1 MTTLAL
7 RADDRP
13 AFRLHSWTYPGFSEE
28 ADKVTH
34 LVRNIFGALTSSAS
48 GNKRFAEPFQ
58 SLDEIAQKCK
68 FADWDNEG
76 AEPITRDAVSEA
88 RALLLS
94 LPDSVKMPDIFPE
107 ATGSIAFEW
116 YHAPG
121 YRYVITMS
129 GIRVVEFAGLFGH
142 GNEIYGEFRIDGGFP
157 KAVRDHLGYLHT

>member
-7 RADDRP
+7 RTDDRP

-28 ADKVTH
+28 ADKVTR
-34 LVRNIFGALTSSAS
+34 LVRNIGDFFTSSAS
-48 GNKRFAEPFQ
+48 GNKRFAESFQ

-68 FADWDNEG
+68 FIDWDGEG
-76 AEPITRDAVSEA
+76 AEPIAQEAVSEA
-88 RALLLS
+88 RTLLRS

-107 ATGSIAFEW
+107 TTGSIAFEW

-129 GIRVVEFAGLFGH
+129 GTRVIEFAGLFGS
-142 GNEIYGEFRIDGGFP
+142 GNEIYGEFRIDSGFP

>member
-13 AFRLHSWTYPGFSEE
+13 AFSLHSWTYPGFSEE
-28 ADKVTH
+28 ADKVAR
-34 LVRNIFGALTSSAS
+34 LVRNFVGTLTSSAS

-58 SLDEIAQKCK
+58 SLAEIAQKCG

-76 AEPITRDAVSEA
+76 AEPITGEAVSEA
-88 RALLLS
+88 QALLRS
-94 LPDSVKMPDIFPE
+94 LPDSIKMPDIFPE
-107 ATGSIAFEW
+107 TTGSIAFEW

-121 YRYVITMS
+121 YRYVITLS
-129 GIRVVEFAGLFGH
+129 GTRVIEFAGLFGT

-157 KAVRDHLGYLHT
+157 KAVRDHLGYLQT